1 MNYGSNIKIK
11 LKDGTEDILHN
22 ITEIHY
28 NYGSVNGEKR
38 IAFESDIFATGITM
52 FIKDIEEF
60 ETELA
65 SKKEKEF

>member
-1 MNYGSNIKIK
+1 MNYGFNIKIK
-11 LKDGTEDILHN
+11 LKDGTEEVLHN

-28 NYGSVNGEKR
+28 NYGGTKR
-38 IAFESDIFATGITM
+38 IAFESDIFATGITIE
-52 FIKDIEEF
+52 IKDIGEF